1 MNAQLINAWK
11 NPAFRATLSESEM
24 ATLAA
29 NPAGMIELSM
39 SDLDGIAGGG
49 GNTGGGCNPCGGGNG
64 GGGSK
69 AKSKKAKS
77 NKGKSNRGGSNRKGN
92 GCGW

>member
-1 MNAQLINAWK
+1 MMNAQLINAWK

-29 NPAGMIELSM
+29 NPAGMIELSL

-49 GNTGGGCNPCGGGNG
+49 NTGGGGCNPSGG

-77 NKGKSNRGGSNRKGN
+77 NKGKSNKGGSKGKGN